1 MDRIIIINAEKVGDL
16 SVCLTFND
24 NTKQTIDVGDF
35 IIYSSAHGIGSDV
48 YSNCSFGRAIFSNYC
63 SFK

>member
-35 IIYSSAHGIGSDV
+35 ILT
-48 YSNCSFGRAIFSNYC
+48 
-63 SFK
+63 

>member
-35 IIYSSAHGIGSDV
+35 IHLFECTRDWFRRV
-48 YSNCSFGRAIFSNYC
+48 LELLLRKSNI
-63 SFK
+63 